1 MKATLWFG
9 GVVVVI
15 VVVCGALLS
24 IPFSGPLERRA
35 IETSA
40 VIAVVVQLFAFVIAR
55 MASGPNVLAGWI
67 TGVALRFV
75 ALVAYAFVGVKSF
88 GMPAAAA
95 LVSLACFLFITTL
108 VEPKLLTK

>member
-9 GVVVVI
+9 GLVVLI
-15 VVVCGALLS
+15 VVACGALLA
-24 IPFSGPLERRA
+24 IPFSAAAERRA

-55 MASGPNVLAGWI
+55 MVSAPNFMAGWVI
-67 TGVALRFV
+67 GIALRFV
-75 ALVAYAFVGVKSF
+75 ALVAYAFVGVKVF
-88 GMPAAAA
+88 GMPATAA
-95 LVSLACFLFITTL
+95 LISFVTFLFISTL